1 MFSKSIGEQLMG
13 RIKWNLD
20 LLEEVKK
27 QHDEAMTATEQV
39 MNNGKSDLSSMTED
53 VWEGEDGD
61 MARDQLHDLLN
72 KEMVETWKE
81 LDACNEAIQK
91 AQKTAYES
99 KNFCNRFPQI
109 FRSGSRPSESD
120 QGACSG
126 DLLCDNDSCSSLKD
140 SMSEAGQRALNVKSK
155 VESAESVLAELE
167 TDVAKFDYSSYTE
180 TIKTQ
185 TQNVAD
191 RTGVYNSSVSRYE
204 QKTQE
209 MDSTFSNELIAATP
223 ITVPEPFDPSCLEL
237 GDDVHMKDGDIIN
250 FLEEYNAVELG
261 GKLSDAQLEN
271 ILAMLFDKKDIDVS
285 RFSEEDFG
293 IAFINLPEEQ
303 KKAVLLEMG
312 YSNDQIESI
321 LESCKGQ
328 KGPAA
333 GSAFAR
339 TLVDRIAGKNRD
351 KYHNVADR
359 TGLANALGLAGLKR
373 PGDGT
378 AKTHADAYDAAGGSK
393 TKTGGNTG
401 NNTNNSGSSSTD
413 NNSNNTTTN
422 NTTGNNTTESS
433 YPIDEKLKAE
443 ADTYLDNTNDN
454 YGDFYELKEEYE
466 RCIHTVGPST
476 IDEEAARLRAQ
487 QILTELGYIYYT
499 LANCNTSSNS
509 SLLNEFI
516 KETCY
521 ATDRNNSSNI
531 TTDSDF
537 IYELQNEL
545 ANTGVD
551 EIAYSDANLAL
562 GVLATD
568 KTVHN
573 GEVDVAYNYDGQSLK
588 SVIVSDSSQEITL
601 DVPDIAELRGY
612 GEDCNIESETIL
624 TAYDLMLKDTN
635 GNYVFE
641 STMNHYD
648 EANEKGLALLYS
660 YAGYELEKSSEGYD
674 GDLANIFTTIIDNMY
689 INEDN
694 TYYQM
699 ELDTEYVERLQD
711 DIIQLGCKN
720 GIYSMAYTLLTR
732 LKEDASTVVFGDSGK
747 KDPIRIELS
756 LDNPAY
762 ISVDIILNS
771 TGKVQKTIG
780 CTGATRVEQ
789 YMESEDLGTYAINHG
804 LTKEDAFW
812 ALMGVSNK
820 TDANV
825 VTEIIKGNYK
835 EAFSNDYDKLSE
847 YSKLPMAKYIFLLT
861 NNNLDELERIA
872 ETLTETSYTF
882 NNNSGYLH
890 MLAVQHG
897 YLAQKVADEVIKYY
911 SGTNPDY
918 NRVNHTLKENL
929 EAYSGMMAFWLTL
942 DKMYSDL
949 EPGHF
954 TISNL
959 SKEDNMYT
967 FHANGISTRNY
978 SVELY
983 SHDVTTEVIWNTE
996 AANDFLNKSN
1006 MSDLSKEINELAAKY
1021 ASDAFVGIAIA
1032 LCPEAAV
1039 AVASAYGVS
1048 MLVGNNYSDSI
1059 SSFVDAYNEAED
1071 DIVGTSGVTRSQYA
1085 AGSAGLSL
1093 LKSIVGYFE
1102 ERCKLNKRYEE
1113 MANSQKREYF
1123 YSAVGNIYD
1132 EKDSNYLA
1140 AVLADYDTLKKM
1152 AMWQNEGIGSV
1163 LYQYAKNISD
1173 NSDIDA
1179 DDITLEEFCESNGID
1194 DVEDSQQVMD
1204 IIHKILAEKVLAD
1217 VERDGD
1223 KYVINNEQDRAV
1235 IYMIYGQD
1243 AENYMSDKGMYTTG
1257 YNSLLDIDGESFLEA
1272 EGKISEAMA
1281 DDIPG
1286 YNHDTLEDAW
1296 GGIS

>member
-1 MFSKSIGEQLMG
+1 M
-13 RIKWNLD
+13 
-20 LLEEVKK
+20 
-27 QHDEAMTATEQV
+27 
-39 MNNGKSDLSSMTED
+39 
-53 VWEGEDGD
+53 
-61 MARDQLHDLLN
+61 
-72 KEMVETWKE
+72 
-81 LDACNEAIQK
+81 
-91 AQKTAYES
+91 
-99 KNFCNRFPQI
+99 
-109 FRSGSRPSESD
+109 
-120 QGACSG
+120 
-126 DLLCDNDSCSSLKD
+126 
-140 SMSEAGQRALNVKSK
+140 
-155 VESAESVLAELE
+155 
-167 TDVAKFDYSSYTE
+167 
-180 TIKTQ
+180 
-185 TQNVAD
+185 
-191 RTGVYNSSVSRYE
+191 
-204 QKTQE
+204 
-209 MDSTFSNELIAATP
+209 
-223 ITVPEPFDPSCLEL
+223 
-237 GDDVHMKDGDIIN
+237 
-250 FLEEYNAVELG
+250 
-261 GKLSDAQLEN
+261 
-271 ILAMLFDKKDIDVS
+271 
-285 RFSEEDFG
+285 
-293 IAFINLPEEQ
+293 
-303 KKAVLLEMG
+303 
-312 YSNDQIESI
+312 
-321 LESCKGQ
+321 
-328 KGPAA
+328 
-333 GSAFAR
+333 
-339 TLVDRIAGKNRD
+339 
-351 KYHNVADR
+351 
-359 TGLANALGLAGLKR
+359 
-373 PGDGT
+373 
-378 AKTHADAYDAAGGSK
+378 
-393 TKTGGNTG
+393 
-401 NNTNNSGSSSTD
+401 
-413 NNSNNTTTN
+413 
-422 NTTGNNTTESS
+422 
-433 YPIDEKLKAE
+433 
-443 ADTYLDNTNDN
+443 
-454 YGDFYELKEEYE
+454 
-466 RCIHTVGPST
+466 
-476 IDEEAARLRAQ
+476 
-487 QILTELGYIYYT
+487 
-499 LANCNTSSNS
+499 
-509 SLLNEFI
+509 
-516 KETCY
+516 
-521 ATDRNNSSNI
+521 
-531 TTDSDF
+531 
-537 IYELQNEL
+537 
-545 ANTGVD
+545 
-551 EIAYSDANLAL
+551 
-562 GVLATD
+562 
-568 KTVHN
+568 
-573 GEVDVAYNYDGQSLK
+573 
-588 SVIVSDSSQEITL
+588 SDSSQEITL

-694 TYYQM
+694 TYYQI

-732 LKEDASTVVFGDSGK
+732 LKEDASTVVFGSCSK
-747 KDPIRIELS
+747 EDPIRIELS

-872 ETLTETSYTF
+872 ETLTDTNYIFDDNRSE
-882 NNNSGYLH
+882 YLH

-949 EPGHF
+949 GSGKI

-959 SKEDNMYT
+959 SKEDNIYT
-967 FHANGISTRNY
+967 FHADCMSLRNY
-978 SVELY
+978 RGELY

-1071 DIVGTSGVTRSQYA
+1071 DIVGASGVTSSQYA
-1085 AGSAGLSL
+1085 AGSAGLAL

-1102 ERCKLNKRYEE
+1102 ERCKLNKGYEE

-1179 DDITLEEFCESNGID
+1179 DDVTLEEFCDKNTINDINNSEAIID
-1194 DVEDSQQVMD
+1194 KMQE
-1204 IIHKILAEKVLAD
+1204 VLASNALSS
-1217 VERDGD
+1217 VEKEGD
-1223 KYVINNEQDRAV
+1223 KYIINNEEDRAI

-1243 AENYMSDKGMYTTG
+1243 AEKHMSNKGQYTTG
-1257 YNSLLDIDGESFLEA
+1257 YNSFLDIEGETFTSA
-1272 EGKISEAMA
+1272 ESKISKAMKNGNL
-1281 DDIPG
+1281 PG
-1286 YNHDTLEDAW
+1286 YENDTLEDAW